1 MAAQQQTEV
10 LADLGLNWLQCRDA
24 QGIFFFNQETQQSR
38 DTYPVELQGGQ
49 DPYQQAQYQVQGAP
63 PVYQYQAGLPPVQV
77 TGGSQLADFQQTG
90 LHTVEKLRL
99 GNWVICE
106 DDQGEFYHDT
116 MTGQSYDAPPQ
127 DLVVLYQQYTAQQG
141 DEAQAQLQ
149 PRSAPGMQTMQQG
162 QQYVVQQ
169 PYAGG
174 SQYAQPQVAM
184 MQQVQ
189 QAQAYQVQAAQPL
202 AKAVPEFAQTATQHY
217 THQQQAPPPGVQQ
230 MRPAVVYQQQQQAY
244 MQGLQAQ
251 PQSQPQPQV
260 QAKAPSPSIYQ
271 FAAGGV
277 PGYVGSQQAV
287 YQQTPYQQPV
297 PQHLAAAQYAAM
309 ASQHQSMAPQHQA
322 MPQQVVQLQS
332 QQR

>member
-77 TGGSQLADFQQTG
+77 TGGSHMADFQQTG

-106 DDQGEFYHDT
+106 DDQGEFYHDA
-116 MTGQSYDAPPQ
+116 MTGQSYDAPPH
-127 DLVVLYQQYTAQQG
+127 DLVVLYQQYNAQQG

-149 PRSAPGMQTMQQG
+149 PRSVPGMQTMQPG

-184 MQQVQ
+184 MQQVH

-202 AKAVPEFAQTATQHY
+202 AKAV
-217 THQQQAPPPGVQQ
+217 HQQQAPPLEVQQ

-277 PGYVGSQQAV
+277 PGYMGSQQAV

-297 PQHLAAAQYAAM
+297 PQHLAAAQYPAI
-309 ASQHQSMAPQHQA
+309 ASQHQAMATQHQA
-322 MPQQVVQLQS
+322 MPQQVVQLQP